1 MAALLAILMF
11 ALFITLD
18 WALSRRRERREAE
31 AAQTLPATPVA
42 DPALEAEPELE
53 PVFVAG
59 YEMPERLH
67 YHRGH
72 TWVRLTGPDTAVVGV
87 DDFGRRLLGT
97 AHAIELP
104 EEGDYVFQG
113 GQGARIQTTG
123 RAADLVA
130 PIAGEVVARNE
141 ELEDEPEL
149 VTKDPY
155 RRGWLYRLRSPHLA
169 MHVRNL
175 LSGSLARRWMEDA
188 RERLDHNLMAMSGSV
203 LADGGEP
210 AQDFGDHVEFEDWKG
225 LVEGF
230 LLTQGYERAAS

>member
-11 ALFITLD
+11 AAFITLD
-18 WALSRRRERREAE
+18 WALSRRHAKAQARAE
-31 AAQTLPATPVA
+31 APQPAAPRSDPVF
-42 DPALEAEPELE
+42 EAEPAVQ

-72 TWVRLTGPDTAVVGV
+72 TWIRLTGPDTATVGV

-97 AHAIELP
+97 ARKVELP
-104 EEGDYVFQG
+104 PQGDYVYQG
-113 GQGARIQTTG
+113 GKGATVETAG

-130 PIAGEVVARNE
+130 PIAGEVVALNE
-141 ELEDEPEL
+141 ELRDEPEL

-155 RRGWLYRLRSPHLA
+155 GRGWLYRIRSPHLG

-210 AQDFGDHVEFEDWKG
+210 AQDFGDHVEFDEWQG

-230 LLTQGYERAAS
+230 LLTQGSKRSAS

>member
-11 ALFITLD
+11 AVFITLD
-18 WALSRRRERREAE
+18 WVLSRRR
-31 AAQTLPATPVA
+31 AAAHVEDPVLESVPVA
-42 DPALEAEPELE
+42 SDPVLDSEPLPQ

-72 TWVRLTGPDTAVVGV
+72 TWTRVTGPDTAVVGV

-97 AHAIELP
+97 ARSVELP
-104 EEGDYVFQG
+104 AVGDYVYQG
-113 GQGARIQTTG
+113 GHGARIATAD
-123 RAADLVA
+123 RAADVVA

-141 ELEDEPEL
+141 EVADEPEL
-149 VTKDPY
+149 VSKDPY
-155 RRGWLYRLRSPHLA
+155 GRGWLYKIRSPHLA
-169 MHVRNL
+169 IHVRNL
-175 LSGSLARRWMEDA
+175 LSGSLARKWMEDA
-188 RERLDHNLMAMSGSV
+188 SEKLDHRLMAMSGSV

-210 AQDFGDHVEFEDWKG
+210 AHDFGDHVDTEDWKE

-230 LLTQGYERAAS
+230 LLTQGYDRAAS